1 MYIHDKCMYIQLTYI
16 YIYTY
21 NYTYTSRRIRY
32 RPMISVQNCVSPQ
45 WQCNFDVSNCLK
57 KMIVCFLS
65 NNPSSVLGSK
75 RSHVRGLRFSHSV
88 RRVFDVCLHISFP
101 VCSHRHWKRR
111 RHFHS
116 CTCRRPLTL
125 EDKLP
130 GMDFLAPFQKQSML
144 PVWTLT
150 HPRCFNFSWCRGFL
164 CYGYTAA

>member
-1 MYIHDKCMYIQLTYI
+1 MHIHPGGFVTGPWFQQKIAFHHNGNAILMFQT
-16 YIYTY
+16 
-21 NYTYTSRRIRY
+21 
-32 RPMISVQNCVSPQ
+32 VS
-45 WQCNFDVSNCLK
+45 K

-116 CTCRRPLTL
+116 CTFRRPLTL

-150 HPRCFNFSWCRGFL
+150 HPRCFNFFL
-164 CYGYTAA
+164 MQKIPLLWLHCCNRRVFFLARPG